1 MENAMEQVGDSSGR
15 SPDQAGN
22 ALFRKLS
29 ESPDFAEF
37 AGILKQLTG
46 LSMALN
52 TPGVDTTCTGVPG
65 DTGNPVCLLIRNT
78 VEGARRCEACD
89 RRQHALAAS
98 EGASRLYVCHAG
110 FYDMAIPIMVQG
122 EHVATISS
130 GQVLPQQPSDTG
142 FARLQRRLHWLDVP
156 ESRLRRAYD
165 KAPWLPRSRLAH
177 VSRLLEIFAGQLCDS
192 AYRIQ
197 ELEAQL
203 ERPAIRR
210 AREYVKEH
218 FRDPNLQL
226 ADAAARAEL
235 SPAHFSHVFHRDT
248 GVTFTRYFQSRR
260 VAEAKR
266 LLRETD
272 TSITEICS
280 ACGFN
285 SLTHF
290 NRVFRRGTGC
300 SPSQFRAAS
309 GAGSEPEKGSRAAGF
324 SGG

>member
-1 MENAMEQVGDSSGR
+1 M
-15 SPDQAGN
+15 
-22 ALFRKLS
+22 LCRKLS
-29 ESPDFAEF
+29 ESPEFAEF

-52 TPGVDTTCTGVPG
+52 TPGVDTTCIGVPG
-65 DTGNPVCLLIRNT
+65 DTGNPVCHLIRNT
-78 VEGARRCEACD
+78 VEGARRCKACD
-89 RRQHALAAS
+89 RRQHARAATES
-98 EGASRLYVCHAG
+98 AARLYVCHAG

-130 GQVLPQQPSDTG
+130 GQVLPQEPSDAG
-142 FARLQRRLHWLDVP
+142 FARLQHRLRWLDVP

-177 VSRLLEIFAGQLCDS
+177 VSRLLEIFAAQLYES
-192 AYRIQ
+192 AHRIQ
-197 ELEAQL
+197 ELKAQL

-210 AREYVKEH
+210 AREFVEER
-218 FRDPNLQL
+218 FRDPNLRL

-248 GVTFTRYFQSRR
+248 GVTFTRYVQARR
-260 VAEAKR
+260 IAEAER
-266 LLRETD
+266 LLRETGKSV
-272 TSITEICS
+272 TKICY

-290 NRVFRRGTGC
+290 NRVFRRGRGC
-300 SPSQFRAAS
+300 SPSQFRERS
-309 GAGSEPEKGSRAAGF
+309 TI
-324 SGG
+324 